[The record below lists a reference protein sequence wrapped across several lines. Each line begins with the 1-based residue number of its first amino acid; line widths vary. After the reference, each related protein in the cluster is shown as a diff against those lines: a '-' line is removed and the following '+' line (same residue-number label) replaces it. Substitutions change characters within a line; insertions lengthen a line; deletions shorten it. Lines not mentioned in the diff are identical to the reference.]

1 MSVENLKEY
10 ARRCATEPELRAR
23 AKALGMA
30 DTEGHMREA
39 VALGL
44 DWTMDD
50 LTAFRKEVVDDES
63 LNELSAEDL
72 EQIAG
77 GVITLTT
84 VVAVAVGAGVV
95 AGAGVAVVAGGA
107 VAAGF
112 AGAAVA
118 GGKGW

>member
-1 MSVENLKEY
+1 MSIENLKEY

-23 AKALGMA
+23 AKALGMGDA
-30 DTEGHMREA
+30 EGHMREA
-39 VALGL
+39 AALGL

-50 LTAFRKEVVDDES
+50 MVAFRKEVLDDENVAS
-63 LNELSAEDL
+63 ELSEEDL

-77 GVITLTT
+77 GALTT
-84 VVAVAVGAGVV
+84 TAVVVSVGIA